1 MLSVCDGATVALDDH
16 EKPVIPINRVIV
28 SLIEKTRVRIYWYR
42 DVTSC
47 SRVITPSLLLYGY
60 DAVQASSLAE

>member
-1 MLSVCDGATVALDDH
+1 MLSVCDVATMALDSH

-28 SLIEKTRVRIYWYR
+28 SLIEKTRIRIYWYR
-42 DVTSC
+42 DMTSC
-47 SRVITPSLLLYGY
+47 SRVDYTRRFCYGY